1 MVTDLQD
8 SCLIQN
14 AIKAVLG
21 GLKKIVIVE
30 RTGGVSRS
38 GAGAEGG
45 LARVNSLITG
55 SLDLKI
61 HNMEDNF

>member
-1 MVTDLQD
+1 MGD
-8 SCLIQN
+8 
-14 AIKAVLG
+14 
-21 GLKKIVIVE
+21 LKKIVIVE